1 MGNSG
6 HGMWSKFPV
15 VASYVHCTQGL
26 ELTLRRGMPL
36 WIGVLDVPEISLWGF
51 KLKVRPEE

>member
-1 MGNSG
+1 
-6 HGMWSKFPV
+6 MWSKFPV

-26 ELTLRRGMPL
+26 ELKLRREMPL